1 LFEETRSFV
10 DENLV
15 RRKHAVAVCLAFL
28 LRIPMRRRI
37 LPTGQTAVDQKRM
50 AAGLVAALHR
60 LGVVIGISF
69 LVVTM
74 LYFPLVVEDRLH

>member
-1 LFEETRSFV
+1 
-10 DENLV
+10 
-15 RRKHAVAVCLAFL
+15 
-28 LRIPMRRRI
+28 MRRRI